1 MRTIVYQRH
10 FKRDYK
16 KFQKNGRNMARFVEA
31 IQLLQQG
38 DPLPAIYRDHQ
49 LSGNWKD
56 FNECHL
62 GGDFLLI
69 YRFTANELHL
79 VRMGSHSQLFG

>member
-1 MRTIVYQRH
+1 MRSIVYHRH

-16 KFQKNGRNMARFVEA
+16 KFQKNGRNMDRFIEA
-31 IQLLQQG
+31 IELLRQG

-49 LSGNWKD
+49 LSGNWRD
-56 FNECHL
+56 FKECHL

-69 YRFTANELHL
+69 YRLAETELHL
-79 VRMGSHSQLFG
+79 VRMGTHSQLFG

>member
-1 MRTIVYQRH
+1 MRTIVYQRN

-16 KFQKNGRNMARFVEA
+16 KFQKSGRNMARFVEA
-31 IQLLQQG
+31 IKLLQQG
-38 DPLPAIYRDHQ
+38 SPLPSIYRDHQ

-62 GGDFLLI
+62 GGELSIDLSILSKRVAPRS
-69 YRFTANELHL
+69 YGKSFT
-79 VRMGSHSQLFG
+79 VI